1 MLRHVRAR
9 LALVGLAGALAPS
22 AILAQRATR
31 CEESADSPH
40 GRNEQICAEER
51 SRRTFNLF
59 GLGDNAVAGLK
70 ASAPDATFSVSNS
83 DIGDQATLGTGN
95 MMYLRS
101 LPLIG
106 NRNSSRLFEI
116 HFFATAAPGDFFKAR
131 DTTGIESLQNVRG
144 GGYTFMSNTAAGG
157 EGDFHTGH
165 DGTIGVLFAG
175 EKSASGSCLDQS
187 RSFQSNGKTLLA
199 ISDCEATWPE
209 LSGQRVWRGEP
220 YFSQQSWAA
229 YGNQVG
235 MNNLTFDWWKM
246 PRTLADPERPFI
258 GTSAQTYGITS
269 DHGRETRGHFGNTI
283 PGGRGDPKFDGYLL
297 GLDYIWDAMTFNV
310 TSVGRLMV
318 VQVKVVNN
326 SAEVYGTGID
336 YDSLYIGLSTRWMNG
351 DEQGLGRRA
360 NVHAVPELGAVV
372 ANELGR
378 ASNCDN
384 AIVPSYIL
392 SAGCSGTFTRGTSGF
407 KVGATGLMW
416 FKTPIGD
423 LRNKLFSR
431 ASSPFYAP
439 GHPNA
444 GDTITFNRMS
454 LCGFD
459 CTNVQFNQKN
469 MQRSFGTIAAR
480 EVQSV
485 FGRPA
490 PQAWTDYDWW
500 HLFKPYTGL
509 GTRVNLANPRGG
521 GGYNYC
527 VVPGWTYS
535 NKPEKAPPSTG
546 DTLFLDTCNPTTN
559 TMVELWRDTLPDRS
573 INWAFNNTWSGA
585 GPFPLK
591 AGDTTGFVFGIF
603 AAPDSAQFMALM
615 KNAYDFYLEFY
626 LGPGI
631 PSAPSIRSAD
641 VIGSP
646 DVRDL
651 WQARLTLDY
660 TPSFRADPS
669 IPTTVAKLRAPEAG
683 TPDAKILEL
692 NPWLPD
698 SILARAS
705 GLVDTLYVFKSCNG
719 GRTFTATK
727 SRGICRTDRAIDQA
741 GLPVGTGWQAY
752 AALTRDANGNFPAR
766 YSDPFVQGGQR
777 YMYSLVVHRP
787 ALTFSVLDTGQVPAV
802 GGGTVPGII
811 RRQYTVL
818 EAATSPLKVTPGDP
832 SVVEIYVP
840 ASEQG
845 GRQDVAVSSSVVGQT
860 PLNFHSVS
868 VSTVGNFTTPLNY
881 TVYFGDSVVVEQRDG
896 ITRGMP
902 DTTVVLLHRSVRTG
916 FSGTTGTRMVRDTLV
931 FATNEITPFSPGT
944 GTLATP
950 EVDTMVVGTSD
961 SVIVTTRRYRG
972 LVAVVAQS
980 EPTNGRR
987 RPFFVSANFGS
998 NFQPTVAAGLPSAPP
1013 LLFAATQRNGTL
1025 WDRFWSQPG
1034 IGVVRS
1040 VSTPDLAFAT
1050 DAANVSATGTTYG
1063 HYQFAFR
1070 DTEFGPGQPFTL
1082 NLTNPEETRAAVT
1095 QSLQARVRADS
1106 TRIDDETLA
1115 IVNATLGRNLTADS
1129 VVKLYVPFTARNA
1142 VIDSAGAGNAVT
1154 LVALRS
1160 SVTNTDGTPRR
1171 FKLGFGADT
1180 ISIPM
1185 PANVWV
1191 PGTPLMFIENVMVV
1205 DTAGGRPVTDA
1216 NGRLSYRRVPRVT
1229 FSRATLGCVLE
1240 GEITR
1245 CNPVR
1250 GRGETDYLQV
1260 RSQMTYSVRYNNPF
1274 TAETEVAFTVQPPQ
1288 LATDDRPVTKGD
1300 LDRVKVVPNPYV
1312 VTSAYEQGGDIR
1324 RLLFTNVPPQGI
1336 IRIYTA
1342 AGTFVQQLTWTPEML
1357 NGSGDLFWDMRSRE
1371 GFDVAPG
1378 LYLFTVD
1385 ATGPGGGAKKKTP
1398 GRFIIIR

>member
-9 LALVGLAGALAPS
+9 LALIGLAGALAP
-22 AILAQRATR
+22 AVAMAQGASR

-95 MMYLRS
+95 MMYLQS

-106 NRNSSRLFEI
+106 NRNSSRFFEI
-116 HFFATAAPGDFFKAR
+116 HFYATAAPGDFFKAR

-144 GGYTFMSNTAAGG
+144 GGYTFMSNTSAGG

-165 DGTIGVLFAG
+165 DGSIGVLFAG
-175 EKSASGSCLDQS
+175 EKAASGSCLDQS
-187 RSFQSNGKTLLA
+187 RSRQANGKTLLA

-209 LSGQRVWRGEP
+209 LSGQRVWRGSP
-220 YFSQQSWAA
+220 YFGQDAWLS

-235 MNNLTFDWWKM
+235 MTNLSFDWWKV
-246 PRTLADPERPFI
+246 PTSLADPERRFI

-336 YDSLYIGLSTRWMNG
+336 YDSLFIGLSTRWLNG

-360 NVHAVPELGAVV
+360 NVHAIPELGAVV

-378 ASNCDN
+378 TSNCDG

-392 SAGCSGTFTRGTSGF
+392 SAGCSGQFTRGTGGF
-407 KVGATGLMW
+407 KVGATGLLW

-423 LRNKLFSR
+423 LRNKLFTR
-431 ASSPFYAP
+431 ESSPFYAP

-459 CTNVQFNQKN
+459 CANVQFNQKN

-527 VVPGWTYS
+527 VVPGWSYS
-535 NKPEKAPPSTG
+535 NKPEKAPPSTA

-559 TMVELWRDTLPDRS
+559 TTTGLWKDTLPDRS

-641 VIGSP
+641 VVGGS
-646 DVRDL
+646 DVTNL
-651 WQARLTLDY
+651 WQARLTIDY

-669 IPTTVAKLRAPEAG
+669 IPSTVTKLRQAAAG
-683 TPDAKILEL
+683 TPEATLLEL

-698 SILARAS
+698 SILARAA

-727 SRGICRTDRAIDQA
+727 SRGICRTDRALDQS

-752 AALTRDANGNFPAR
+752 AALVRDAAGNFPAR
-766 YSDPFVQGGQR
+766 YTDPFVQGGQK
-777 YMYSLVVHRP
+777 YLYSLVVHRP
-787 ALTFSVLDTGQVPAV
+787 ALKFTVLDTGQVPVA
-802 GGGTVPGII
+802 GGGTTAGII
-811 RRQYTVL
+811 QRTYTVL
-818 EAATSPLKVTPGDP
+818 EAASSPLKVTPGDP
-832 SVVEIYVP
+832 SVVEVYVP
-840 ASEQG
+840 ASPQG
-845 GRQDVAVSSSVVGQT
+845 GRTNVAVASSVIGPT
-860 PLNFHSVS
+860 PLTFHSVS
-868 VSTVGNFTTPLNY
+868 VASIGSFTEPLRY
-881 TVYFGDSVVVEQRDG
+881 TVFFGDSVVVEQRDG
-896 ITRGMP
+896 ITRGFP
-902 DTTVVLLHRSVRTG
+902 DSTRIWLYRSVRTG
-916 FSGTTGTRMVRDTLV
+916 FDGTTATRMIRDTLV
-931 FATNEITPFSPGT
+931 FATNELTPFSPGT
-944 GTLATP
+944 GATTTSS
-950 EVDTMVVGTSD
+950 ETVVVGASD
-961 SVIVTTRRYRG
+961 TVVVTTRRYTG
-972 LVAVVAQS
+972 LVAVVAES
-980 EPTNGRR
+980 STR
-987 RPFFVSANFGS
+987 RPFFVSANFGT
-998 NFQPTVAAGLPSAPP
+998 NFQPPVAAGLPNAPP
-1013 LLFAATQRNGTL
+1013 LVFGATQRTGTL
-1025 WDRFWSQPG
+1025 WDRYWSQPG

-1050 DAANVSATGTTYG
+1050 DAANVSATGTSYG
-1063 HYQFAFR
+1063 HYQFTFR
-1070 DTEFGPGQPFTL
+1070 DSEFGPGQPFTL
-1082 NLTNPEETRAAVT
+1082 DFTNPEATRAQVT

-1106 TRIDDETLA
+1106 TRIDAETVR
-1115 IVNATLGRNLTADS
+1115 IINETLGRSLTADS
-1129 VVKLYVPFTARNA
+1129 LVKLYVPFAVRNL
-1142 VIDSAGAGNAVT
+1142 VVDSTGAGNGVT
-1154 LVALRS
+1154 LAALRS
-1160 SVTNTDGTPRR
+1160 SVTSADGTPRR
-1171 FKLGFGADT
+1171 FKLGSGADT

-1185 PANVWV
+1185 PADAWV
-1191 PGTPLMFIENVMVV
+1191 PGTPLLFIENVMVV
-1205 DTAGGRPVTDA
+1205 DTVGGRPRLDA
-1216 NGRLSYRRVPRVT
+1216 SGAPIYRREPRVT
-1229 FSRATLGCVLE
+1229 FSRATLGCVLD
-1240 GEITR
+1240 GDITR
-1245 CNPVR
+1245 CNAVR
-1250 GRGETDYLQV
+1250 GRGESDYIQV
-1260 RSQMTYSVRYNNPF
+1260 RAQQAYNVRYNNPF
-1274 TAETEVAFTVQPPQ
+1274 TAETEVAFTLQPPQ
-1288 LATDDRPVTKGD
+1288 LASDERPVTKGD

-1342 AGTFVQQLTWTPEML
+1342 AGTLVQQLTWTPEML
-1357 NGSGDLFWDMRSRE
+1357 NGNGDLFWDMRTRE
-1371 GFDVAPG
+1371 GFDAAPG
-1378 LYLFTVD
+1378 LYLFTID
-1385 ATGPGGGAKKKTP
+1385 ATGPGGGAKRRTP